1 MAYRHPLFTDEHDA
15 LRATVREWVE
25 SELTPHSLDWESEGY
40 FPDWVFKRAG
50 ELGLTGV
57 RYPAEVGGQ
66 GGDWGHTIVVSEE
79 LSRIGSAGVGM
90 GLAVQS
96 DMATP
101 PILKFGTPDQLE
113 RYLKPTLRGEKI
125 ACLGITEPNAG
136 SDVANIETVATRD
149 GDEWVIRGSKTFIT
163 NAVRADYCT
172 LVARTNKAA
181 GYEGFSL
188 FLVDTDLPGW
198 NVRRHLDKL
207 GMRSSDTGEI
217 SIDDVRVPA
226 GALLG
231 EEGKGFYQIMWELQ
245 GERLIGASGS
255 IAGAQAVLDKTIEY
269 CLDRTAFGKPI
280 GKFQVN
286 RHAIAEMAT
295 ELEAARNLTY
305 DVAIRWER
313 GEYPVKEISMVKLY
327 GGMVVNRVMNR
338 CMQLFGGMGYSEE
351 HFVERAWRDARLIR
365 IGGGTDEVMREVIS
379 KAMGL

>member
-1 MAYRHPLFTDEHDA
+1 VAYRHPLFTDEHDE
-15 LRATVREWVE
+15 LRASVRSWVE
-25 SELTPHSLDWESEGY
+25 SELQPHAQDWESEGY

-57 RYPAEVGGQ
+57 RYPVEVGGQ

-79 LSRIGSAGVGM
+79 LARTGSAGVGM

-101 PILKFGTPDQLE
+101 PVLKFGTPEQHE

-125 ACLGITEPNAG
+125 VCLGITEPNAG
-136 SDVANIETVATRD
+136 SDVANISTVAARD
-149 GDEWVIRGSKTFIT
+149 GDEWIINGAKTFIT
-163 NAVRADYCT
+163 NAVRADYCV
-172 LVARTNKAA
+172 LVARTNKGA

-198 NVRRHLDKL
+198 NVQRHLDKL

-217 SIDDVRVPA
+217 SIEDVRVPA
-226 GALLG
+226 SALLG
-231 EEGKGFYQIMWELQ
+231 EDGRGFIEIMWELQ

-255 IAGAQAVLDKTIEY
+255 VAGAQLVLDRTIEY
-269 CLDRTAFGKPI
+269 GLERHAFGKPI
-280 GKFQVN
+280 GTFQVN

-327 GGMVVNRVMNR
+327 AAIVVNKVMNR
-338 CMQLFGGMGYSEE
+338 CLQLFGGMGYSEE
-351 HFVERAWRDARLIR
+351 HFIERAWRDARLIR

-379 KAMGL
+379 KSMGL